1 LSKWTGPEVRRIYRF
16 YNETPQPERIIMTE
30 TQTET
35 PNVEIVVKKS
45 RRLRI
50 DWVVVALGAAA
61 ATLFAVNKFN
71 EMNEPTEDA
80 EVTVE
85 A

>member
-1 LSKWTGPEVRRIYRF
+1 
-16 YNETPQPERIIMTE
+16 MTE